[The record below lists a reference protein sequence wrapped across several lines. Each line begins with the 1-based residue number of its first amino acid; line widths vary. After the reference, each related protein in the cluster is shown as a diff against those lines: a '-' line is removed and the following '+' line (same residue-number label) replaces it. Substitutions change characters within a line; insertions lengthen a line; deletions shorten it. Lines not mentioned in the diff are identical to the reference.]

1 MAEEIPTLLPNSKL
15 FDLEG
20 RRLVLGNPAFALVFF
35 WCVSAVPTSMSQFHF
50 CFDVHC
56 TPMRQPMCHTLL
68 FIFDVKL

>member
-35 WCVSAVPTSMSQFHF
+35 LVCVSRANFNVSVS
-50 CFDVHC
+50 
-56 TPMRQPMCHTLL
+56 LL
-68 FIFDVKL
+68 F